1 MASALLTTAP
11 RDQGQEMKMTATNSA
26 EIALFCTS
34 GIVQYAESVEA
45 MLAEY
50 NRNGRFYEIRTNE
63 EGEQIMWHKSHRRTC
78 GVFKDSDRA

>member
-1 MASALLTTAP
+1 MGSALLTTAP
-11 RDQGQEMKMTATNSA
+11 RVQGQEIKMTTTNSA

-34 GIVQYAESVEA
+34 GIVQYSESVEA

-63 EGEQIMWHKSHRRTC
+63 EGEQIMWHKGHRRTC
-78 GVFKDSDRA
+78 GVFKASDRA